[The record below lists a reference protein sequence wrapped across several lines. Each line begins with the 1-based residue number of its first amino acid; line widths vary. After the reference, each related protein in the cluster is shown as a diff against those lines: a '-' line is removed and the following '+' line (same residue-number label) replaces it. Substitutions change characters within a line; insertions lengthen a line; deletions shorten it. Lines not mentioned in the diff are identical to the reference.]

1 MKNVLKYLF
10 TGSILSSFLMMST
23 SCTKNDSQ
31 LDGNS
36 FRLDPNLIPKT
47 FTVILTNGGGDY
59 QQVVLDIQK
68 VEVKEDLDFSHY
80 DDDQFADSDDNAD
93 DYLATSDS
101 FGVWK
106 PVQFTPKTINVLTLR
121 NGVEIKLG
129 EAVIY
134 NRVRKV
140 RLTLGTEN
148 YIIDQNGDK
157 KVLEFANDAD
167 KYMYVK
173 LHSTDIDFISS
184 NEKQILRIDF
194 NADKS
199 IIEDNGRYTL
209 SPSIRPY
216 GLTNFG
222 EIEGIVSPFGIKA
235 KVSIEDGLGNIL
247 QTTPEADGSYKI
259 RGLLEGDTYMIT
271 YEAFGYQKQVITNV
285 SVKAGKE
292 TIMDPITL
300 IQ

>member
-1 MKNVLKYLF
+1 
-10 TGSILSSFLMMST
+10 
-23 SCTKNDSQ
+23 
-31 LDGNS
+31 
-36 FRLDPNLIPKT
+36 
-47 FTVILTNGGGDY
+47 
-59 QQVVLDIQK
+59 
-68 VEVKEDLDFSHY
+68 
-80 DDDQFADSDDNAD
+80 
-93 DYLATSDS
+93 
-101 FGVWK
+101 
-106 PVQFTPKTINVLTLR
+106 
-121 NGVEIKLG
+121 
-129 EAVIY
+129 
-134 NRVRKV
+134 
-140 RLTLGTEN
+140 
-148 YIIDQNGDK
+148 
-157 KVLEFANDAD
+157 
-167 KYMYVK
+167 MYVN

-194 NADKS
+194 NVDKS
-199 IIEDNGRYTL
+199 IKEDNGRYTL

-247 QTTPEADGSYKI
+247 QTTPEVDGSYKI

>member
-10 TGSILSSFLMMST
+10 TGSILSFFLMMST
-23 SCTKNDSQ
+23 SCTKNDTQ
-31 LDGNS
+31 LGGNS

-47 FTVILTNGGGDY
+47 FTVILTNSGGDY
-59 QQVVLDIQK
+59 QEVVLDIQK
-68 VEVKEDLDFSHY
+68 VEVKEDLDYSHN
-80 DDDQFADSDDNAD
+80 DDDQYADSDDNAD
-93 DYLATSDS
+93 DHLATSDS
-101 FGVWK
+101 FGIWK
-106 PVQFTPKTINVLTLR
+106 PVQFIPKAINVLTLR
-121 NGVEIKLG
+121 NGVESTLG
-129 EAVIY
+129 DAVIY

-157 KVLEFANDAD
+157 QVLEFSKDGD
-167 KYMYVK
+167 KYMYVN
-173 LHSTDIDFISS
+173 LHNTDIDFVSS
-184 NEKQILRIDF
+184 NEKQILRVDF
-194 NADKS
+194 NVDKS
-199 IIEDNGRYTL
+199 IKEDNGRYTL